1 MYINQIPRLRLK
13 CILVAFFLA
22 TINSSLLAAP
32 VEDNNKPLIM
42 GVFPIVTSGV
52 LFKRFAPLKD
62 YLAKQLGQDI
72 VLQTAKDFPTFV
84 QRTAERRYDI
94 VVTAPHFSLLAADS
108 GDYQIVVRPKKNLES
123 LLVVAKNS
131 KITNVSQLSGK
142 LIATPPKPAL
152 TTRSGKDHLESMGL
166 VGENSPSYR
175 AYKTH
180 NAAYQSVIGNDSAA
194 AIVSNNILSKA
205 LKRGVPLRVI
215 DKLPP
220 LPAMATLV
228 ATNLNEKFAIDVE
241 KALVTM
247 TESEQGLTVLKKVG
261 FPGYLSAGVDDYE
274 IVRPY
279 KPASAIIGKNK
290 K

>member
-1 MYINQIPRLRLK
+1 MYKISRSK

-32 VEDNNKPLIM
+32 AADNNKPLIM

-52 LFKRFAPLKD
+52 LFKRFGPLKD

-72 VLQTAKDFPTFV
+72 VLQTARDFPTFV
-84 QRTAERRYDI
+84 QRTAEGRYDI
-94 VVTAPHFSLLAADS
+94 VITAPHFSLLAADS
-108 GDYQIVVRPKKNLES
+108 GDYRIVARPKRNLES
-123 LLVVAKNS
+123 LLVVDKNS
-131 KITNVSQLSGK
+131 EINNISQLSGK

-152 TTRSGKDHLESMGL
+152 TTRSGKHHLESMGL
-166 VGENSPSYR
+166 AGENSPSYR

-180 NAAYQSVIGNDSAA
+180 NAAYQAVIGHDAAA
-194 AIVSNNILSKA
+194 AIVSNNILNKA
-205 LKRGVPLRVI
+205 LKKGVPLRII
-215 DKLPP
+215 DMLPP

-228 ATNLNEKFAIDVE
+228 ATNLNEKFATDVE
-241 KALVTM
+241 KVLVTM
-247 TESEQGLTVLKKVG
+247 TESGQGLAVLKKVG

-279 KPASAIIGKNK
+279 KPASAMIGKNK
-290 K
+290 KIKK